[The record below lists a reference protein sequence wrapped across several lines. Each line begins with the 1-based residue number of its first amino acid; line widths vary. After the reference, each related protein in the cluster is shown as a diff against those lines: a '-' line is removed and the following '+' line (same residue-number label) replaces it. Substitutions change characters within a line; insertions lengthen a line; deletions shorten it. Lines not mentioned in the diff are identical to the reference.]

1 MLVDVTLNINGKDH
15 SLSVN
20 PTEMLVDVLRDRL
33 GYIGANKVC
42 AQGICGACTVIVNCK
57 SVTSCLT
64 LAVQVDGEPISTV
77 EGMQNDGNLHPLQE
91 AFMRHGAVQCGYCT
105 SGFLMA
111 AQALLEENPDPSRKQ
126 IIDELR
132 GNICRCTGYKKIID
146 AVADAAKQMR
156 SP

>member
-1 MLVDVTLNINGKDH
+1 MLVDVTLHINGKDH
-15 SLSVN
+15 SLSVT

-42 AQGICGACTVIVNCK
+42 AQGICGACTVIVNRK

-64 LAVQVDGEPISTV
+64 LAVQVDGEEISTV
-77 EGMQNDGNLHPLQE
+77 EGMQSDGDLHPLQE

-105 SGFLMA
+105 SGFLMT

-146 AVADAAKQMR
+146 AVVDASKKMR